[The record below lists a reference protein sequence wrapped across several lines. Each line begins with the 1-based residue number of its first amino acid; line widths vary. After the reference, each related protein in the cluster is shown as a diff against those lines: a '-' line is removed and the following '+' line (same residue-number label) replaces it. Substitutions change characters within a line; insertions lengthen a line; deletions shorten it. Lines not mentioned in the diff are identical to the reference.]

1 VKYYENYSKMVA
13 NTPLVKLNNM
23 NFPNGTNVF
32 AKMEML
38 NPGGSSKDRLAKA
51 AIEEAEKDG
60 RLSRDSIIV
69 EASSGNTGISLA
81 FFSIGRGYRTIIV
94 LPTKF
99 SSEKRNVLLALGA
112 EVIDTPEELGMK
124 GAFNMVQEILGKYKN
139 AVHLD
144 QFSNEVNTRIHFET
158 TGPEIYNALDGQ
170 IDYFVSG
177 AGTGGTITG
186 VMRYLKSKNKNVRG
200 VLADPIGSTMGGG
213 IDNPYRI
220 EGIGNSFMPKIM
232 DMSLV
237 DEIFKIS
244 DAEAFQESKQLAL
257 REGILA
263 GSSSGAV
270 LAATKKLLTRVDSGN
285 IVVLLADRGDRYLT
299 KNLYS

>member
-1 VKYYENYSKMVA
+1 MKYYENYSKMVA